1 MKVTPLKKF
10 NKKPKEE
17 INNDYPTQP
26 HQFKS
31 PFLALITAPRG
42 VGKSFL
48 ASRLC
53 RQFKDENIYD
63 SWYVVS
69 PSWESNQGHFKDL
82 GIPSENVF
90 YPNKECIQK
99 VLDAI
104 EMEKEE
110 WERYLIEM
118 EIYNEFKRATKNKT
132 ALNNITN
139 EELELFMDFK
149 YIDENGNINISI
161 QKPKWKNKIVRPATS
176 ILLMDDCLGSTA
188 LSQSEAFTSMTIR
201 NRHLSPLKEPFEN
214 RQSMGLSVLILSQC
228 YLGGGRGSQGGVPR
242 SLRENLTLL
251 IMFRT
256 KQEGMM
262 DKIRDE
268 IGGAID
274 PVQFEE
280 AVAYALQDKRDSLCI
295 QFQNKCPTKKFLR
308 FTENG
313 SEYLTFEEDE
323 KDCKCKH

>member
-1 MKVTPLKKF
+1 MKVNPLKKF

-31 PFLALITAPRG
+31 PFLALCTAPRG

-53 RQFKDENIYD
+53 RQFKDEKIYD
-63 SWYVVS
+63 TWYVVS
-69 PSWESNQGHFKDL
+69 PSWDSNQGHFKDL
-82 GIPSENVF
+82 NIPRENVYF
-90 YPNKECIQK
+90 PDKLCIQK
-99 VLDAI
+99 ILDRI
-104 EMEKEE
+104 EDEKLE
-110 WERYLIEM
+110 WENYLAEM
-118 EIYNEFKRATKNKT
+118 DVYNEFKRSTKNKLE
-132 ALNNITN
+132 LNNISN
-139 EELELFMDFK
+139 EELELYMEFN
-149 YIDENGNINISI
+149 YIDSEGNINMRI
-161 QKPKWKNKIVRPATS
+161 QKPRWKNKIIRPPQS
-176 ILLMDDCLGSTA
+176 ILLMDDVLGSTA

-242 SLRENLTLL
+242 SLRENLTML
-251 IMFRT
+251 IIFRT

-268 IGGAID
+268 IGGSID

-280 AVAYALQDKRDSLCI
+280 AVEYALKDKHDALCI

-323 KDCKCKH
+323 KECSCSK